1 MISPRNST
9 LGEEIYREI
18 DKNEYLH
25 ELYECVLL
33 LYSHKIFH
41 DADVVAEMRSIDF
54 QLDDIL
60 RFADILSK
68 SAGVLNSEKHKSW
81 AQEIVALLTALLPDD
96 PQVKHYTASVLA
108 TIGNYRGLQLIE
120 SGENSNS
127 FLETL
132 FANFDRDYLAVPHQE
147 NKYFFHSQKAI
158 YDRLDDNTFSYSG
171 PTSMGKSLLMRM
183 FIKDRILSGK
193 KENYAILVPTKA
205 LISEISQSFY
215 KDLNTL
221 LEQENYKVVN
231 SAGSLM
237 LEGDHNFIFVLTP
250 ERLLYLLISNPDID
264 IHHLFIDEAHKISVR
279 DGRSAFYYKV
289 VDMLEERNVKP
300 HIVFASPNIPNPEV
314 YLGLVSGLEEKD
326 TKSLATSY
334 SPVSQLKYIVDII
347 DGKLQIYNEHTK
359 QLSEISHINEGYD
372 SVSIIKRLLRHAP
385 GKQSIVYFSSK
396 DSAITTAF
404 EYAKH
409 LEDKKDPQLEAL
421 AKEIET
427 TIHDKYYLANL
438 IRRGVAYHVGYLPNH
453 IRSSIEKSFRDHK
466 LDILFCTSTL
476 VEGVNLPADNL
487 FVMSYNNGRRAM
499 NSVDFRN
506 LIGRV
511 GRIEFNLY
519 GNVFIIRHEQGQN
532 VEVFK
537 DLISEDIPEQKLSMV
552 AQLTRPQKQV
562 IVETLTQ
569 GTVEFPRYPDKQSEE
584 AYNLMRKM
592 GLILLRDIVKNRHS
606 PTREA
611 FAAFLNED
619 KEALI
624 REHFSHSATLPKP
637 DDDINISVDQTKS
650 LRQAIARGL
659 KYPNMHG
666 NSFNHDELVF
676 FLNKL
681 CRIFKWDIY
690 ERKTLGH
697 ISTKDGTFANLRY
710 YATVLSRWMEGKG
723 LRTIIDAAI
732 EHKQT
737 TPGST
742 VMVHGVPVT
751 YDDSQFHKNVV
762 IADTLAIIDS
772 VILFS
777 IANYFLRFSTEYKL
791 QHGVEEFDNDWY
803 EYVEYGSTNPL
814 TILLQRNGFS
824 RETSE
829 YIKLNRGKY
838 VVDTSVGPKLR
849 MTLKECPKDFV
860 REEVSNIILNV
871 PELFIEE
878 WMT

>member
-1 MISPRNST
+1 MISPRYST
-9 LGEEIYREI
+9 LGEEIYRDI

-25 ELYECVLL
+25 DLYECVLL

-41 DADVVAEMRSIDF
+41 DADVATEMRNIDF
-54 QLDDIL
+54 PLDDIL

-68 SAGVLNSEKHKSW
+68 SAGVAESERHKSW

-96 PQVKHYTASVLA
+96 PKVKHYTASVLA

-120 SGENSNS
+120 SGENNNS
-127 FLETL
+127 FLEIL

-158 YDRLDDNTFSYSG
+158 YDRLDDSTFSYSG

-314 YLGLVSGLEEKD
+314 YLGLVSGLEGTH

-359 QLSEISHINEGYD
+359 QLSDISHINEGYD

-396 DSAITTAF
+396 DSAITTAY
-404 EYAKH
+404 EYAKCI
-409 LEDKKDPQLEAL
+409 EDKKDPQLEAL

-519 GNVFIIRHEQGQN
+519 GNVFIIRHEEGQN

-562 IVETLTQ
+562 IVETLAQ
-569 GTVEFPRYPDKQSEE
+569 GTVEFPRHPDKQPEE

-611 FAAFLNED
+611 FAPFLDEE
-619 KEALI
+619 KENLI
-624 REHFSHSATLPKP
+624 REHFSHSTTLPKP

-650 LRQAIARGL
+650 LRQAIAMGL
-659 KYPNMHG
+659 KYPEMEG
-666 NSFNHDELVF
+666 NSFNYEDLVA
-676 FLNKL
+676 FLNVL
-681 CRIFKWDIY
+681 RRIFKWDVY

-697 ISTKDGTFANLRY
+697 LSSKSGTFANLRY

-742 VMVHGVPVT
+742 IMVHGVPVPYEDT
-751 YDDSQFHKNVV
+751 QFHKNVV

-803 EYVEYGSTNPL
+803 EYVEYGSTNKL

-829 YIKLNRGKY
+829 YIKIHRRNY
-838 VVDTSVGPKLR
+838 VVETPTGPKLR
-849 MTLKECPKDFV
+849 KSLLQCPTQYVK
-860 REEVSNIILNV
+860 EEVENIILNV
-871 PELFIEE
+871 PELFV
-878 WMT
+878 

>member
-18 DKNEYLH
+18 DKNKYLH

-314 YLGLVSGLEEKD
+314 YLGLVSGIEEKN

-404 EYAKH
+404 EYAKN
-409 LEDKKDPQLEAL
+409 LEDKKDPQLEAV

-569 GTVEFPRYPDKQSEE
+569 GTVEFPRYPDKQPEE

-611 FAAFLNED
+611 FAPFLGEE
-619 KEALI
+619 KENLI
-624 REHFSHSATLPKP
+624 REHFSHGTTLPKP

-650 LRQAIARGL
+650 LRRAIAMGL
-659 KYPNMHG
+659 KYPEMEG
-666 NSFNHDELVF
+666 NSFNYEELVA
-676 FLNKL
+676 FLNVL
-681 CRIFKWDIY
+681 RRIFKWDVY

-697 ISTKDGTFANLRY
+697 LSTKSGTFANLRY

-742 VMVHGVPVT
+742 IMVHGAPVPYEDT
-751 YDDSQFHKNVV
+751 QFHKNVV

-829 YIKLNRGKY
+829 YIKLNRVKY
-838 VVDTSVGPKLR
+838 VVDTAMGPKLR

-878 WMT
+878 WLT

>member
-25 ELYECVLL
+25 RIYEDILAF
-33 LYSHKIFH
+33 YSAKILQGEDIENTIHEYNF
-41 DADVVAEMRSIDF
+41 S
-54 QLDDIL
+54 LDDAL
-60 RFADILSK
+60 RFADLLSK
-68 SAGVLNSEKHKSW
+68 SAGVPNSEKHKSW
-81 AQEIVALLTALLPDD
+81 AQEIVALLSAVFPNS

-108 TIGNYRGLQLIE
+108 TIGNYRGLQLIDSDE
-120 SGENSNS
+120 GSNS

-147 NKYFFHSQKAI
+147 DKYFFHSQKAI
-158 YDRLDDNTFSYSG
+158 YDRLDDPTFSYSG

-237 LEGDHNFIFVLTP
+237 LEGEHNFIFVLTP
-250 ERLLYLLISNPDID
+250 ERLLYLLISNPSIN
-264 IHHLFIDEAHKISVR
+264 IHHLFVDEAHKISVR

-289 VDMLEERNVKP
+289 VDMLEEREVKP

-314 YLGLVSGLEEKD
+314 YLGLISGVEETD
-326 TKSLATSY
+326 RLSFATSY
-334 SPVSQLKYIVDII
+334 SPVSQLKYVIDIVD
-347 DGKLQIYNEHTK
+347 KKTYIYNERTK
-359 QLSEISHINEGYD
+359 ELLPMWDTGAGYTP
-372 SVSIIKRLLRHAP
+372 VKIIKRLLRYAP

-396 DSAITTAF
+396 DSAITTAY
-404 EYAKH
+404 EYAQY

-487 FVMSYNNGRRAM
+487 FVMSYNNGRRTM

-519 GNVFIIRHEQGQN
+519 GNVFIIRHNEAQKMD
-532 VEVFK
+532 VIT
-537 DLISEDIPEQKLSMV
+537 DLISEDIPSQKLSMV
-552 AQLTRPQKQV
+552 AELTKPQKQL
-562 IVETLTQ
+562 IVDSLTQ
-569 GTVEFPRYPDKQSEE
+569 GIVEFRKHPSNQPEE
-584 AYNLMRKM
+584 SYNLMRKM
-592 GLILLRDIVKNRHS
+592 GLILLRDIVKNRCS

-611 FAAFLNED
+611 FAPFLDEG

-624 REHFSHSATLPKP
+624 RQHFEHSATIPKP

-650 LRQAIARGL
+650 LRQAIASGL
-659 KYPNMHG
+659 KYPSMEG
-666 NSFNHDELVF
+666 NSFNYDELVY
-676 FLNKL
+676 FLQKL

-697 ISTKDGTFANLRY
+697 ISSKDGTFANLRY

-737 TPGST
+737 TPDST
-742 VMVHGVPVT
+742 VLVHGVPVT

-791 QHGVEEFDNDWY
+791 QHGVETFDNDWY
-803 EYVEYGSTNPL
+803 EYVEYGSTNKL

-829 YIKLNRGKY
+829 YIKIHRGKY
-838 VVDTSVGPKLR
+838 VVDTPLGPKLLK
-849 MTLKECPKDFV
+849 TLLECPKQYV
-860 REEVSNIILNV
+860 KEEVANIILNV

-878 WMT
+878 WMA

>member
-9 LGEEIYREI
+9 LGEEIYRDI

-25 ELYECVLL
+25 DLYECVLL

-41 DADVVAEMRSIDF
+41 DADVATEMRNIDF
-54 QLDDIL
+54 PLDDIL

-68 SAGVLNSEKHKSW
+68 SAGVAESERHKSW

-96 PQVKHYTASVLA
+96 PKVKHYTASVLA

-120 SGENSNS
+120 SGENNNS

-314 YLGLVSGLEEKD
+314 YLGLVSGLEGTH

-359 QLSEISHINEGYD
+359 QLSDISHIHEGYD
-372 SVSIIKRLLRHAP
+372 SISIIKRLLRHAP

-396 DSAITTAF
+396 DSAITTAY
-404 EYAKH
+404 EYAKGI
-409 LEDKKDPQLEAL
+409 EDKKDPQLEAL

-519 GNVFIIRHEQGQN
+519 GNVFIIRHEEGQN

-537 DLISEDIPEQKLSMV
+537 DLISEDIPEQKLSMI

-569 GTVEFPRYPDKQSEE
+569 GTVEFPRHPERQPEE

-611 FAAFLNED
+611 FAVFLDEE
-619 KEALI
+619 KETLI
-624 REHFSHSATLPKP
+624 REHFSHSTTLPKP

-650 LRQAIARGL
+650 LRQAIALGL
-659 KYPNMHG
+659 KYPSMEG
-666 NSFNHDELVF
+666 NSFNHDELVY

-681 CRIFKWDIY
+681 CRIFKWNIY

-697 ISTKDGTFANLRY
+697 PSSKDGSYANLKY
-710 YATVLSRWMEGKG
+710 YATVLARWMEGKG
-723 LRTIIDAAI
+723 LRTIIDSAI
-732 EHKQT
+732 EYKQT
-737 TPGST
+737 HEGST
-742 VMVHGVPVT
+742 VMIKGKLET
-751 YDDSQFHKNVV
+751 YNDSQFHKNIV

-803 EYVEYGSTNPL
+803 EYVEYGSTNKL

-829 YIKLNRGKY
+829 YIKIHRRNY
-838 VVDTSVGPKLR
+838 VVETPTGPKLR
-849 MTLKECPKDFV
+849 KSLLQCPTQYVK
-860 REEVSNIILNV
+860 EEVENIILNV
-871 PELFIEE
+871 PELFV
-878 WMT
+878 

>member
-25 ELYECVLL
+25 ELYADILHIYSLKILHGEDIEQQLPDTSTEVL
-33 LYSHKIFH
+33 
-41 DADVVAEMRSIDF
+41 DA
-54 QLDDIL
+54 L
-60 RFADILSK
+60 RFADLLSK
-68 SAGVLNSEKHKSW
+68 SAGVPNSEKHKSW
-81 AQEIVALLTALLPDD
+81 AQEIVALLSAIYPNSAK
-96 PQVKHYTASVLA
+96 VKHYTASVLA
-108 TIGNYRGLQLIE
+108 TVGNYRGLQLIE
-120 SGENSNS
+120 SADGSLS
-127 FLETL
+127 FLEEL
-132 FANFDRDYLAVPHQE
+132 FANFDKDYLAVPHQE

-158 YDRLDDNTFSYSG
+158 YDRLDDSTFSYSG

-183 FIKDRILSGK
+183 FIKDRILSDK

-215 KDLNTL
+215 RDLNTL
-221 LEQENYKVVN
+221 LKEKNYKVVN

-250 ERLLYLLISNPDID
+250 ERLLYLLISNPTIN

-289 VDMLEERNVKP
+289 VDMLEEREVKP

-314 YLGLVSGLEEKD
+314 YLGLVSGVEGAD
-326 TKSLATSY
+326 NKSLATSY
-334 SPVSQLKYIVDII
+334 SPVSQLKYIIDIVDRKIH
-347 DGKLQIYNEHTK
+347 IYNEHKKELTYMGTV
-359 QLSEISHINEGYD
+359 QEGYTPIT
-372 SVSIIKRLLRHAP
+372 IIKRLLRHAP

-404 EYAKH
+404 EYAKY

-519 GNVFIIRHEQGQN
+519 GNVFIIRHEQGQS
-532 VEVFK
+532 VDVFK
-537 DLISEDIPEQKLSMV
+537 GLISEEIPEQKLSMV
-552 AQLTRPQKQV
+552 AQLTKPQKQL
-562 IVETLTQ
+562 IVETLMQ
-569 GTVEFPRYPDKQSEE
+569 GTVEFSRHPKNQPEE
-584 AYNLMRKM
+584 SYNLMRKM

-606 PTREA
+606 PTREE
-611 FAAFLNED
+611 FAPFLDDD

-624 REHFSHSATLPKP
+624 RQHFGHSTTLPKP

-650 LRQAIARGL
+650 LRQAIACGL
-659 KYPNMHG
+659 EYPSMEG
-666 NSFNHDELVF
+666 NSFNHDELVY

-697 ISTKDGTFANLRY
+697 ISSKDGTFANLRY

-742 VMVHGVPVT
+742 VMVHGVPVPYEDT
-751 YDDSQFHKNVV
+751 QFHKNVV

-772 VILFS
+772 IILFS

-803 EYVEYGSTNPL
+803 EYVEYGSTNKL

-829 YIKLNRGKY
+829 YIKIHKRNY
-838 VVDTSVGPKLR
+838 VVDTPTGPKLR
-849 MTLKECPKDFV
+849 KSLLQCPTQYVK
-860 REEVSNIILNV
+860 EEVENIILNV
-871 PELFIEE
+871 PELFV
-878 WMT
+878 

>member
-25 ELYECVLL
+25 ELYKDILAFYTAKILHGVDIESE
-33 LYSHKIFH
+33 LYQY
-41 DADVVAEMRSIDF
+41 DF
-54 QLDDIL
+54 SLDDAL
-60 RFADILSK
+60 RFADLLSK
-68 SAGVLNSEKHKSW
+68 SANVPESEKHKSW
-81 AQEIVALLTALLPDD
+81 AQEIVALLSAVFPNN
-96 PQVKHYTASVLA
+96 PKVKHYTASVLA

-120 SGENSNS
+120 STSGDNS

-132 FANFDRDYLAVPHQE
+132 FANFDKDYLAVPHQE
-147 NKYFFHSQKAI
+147 NKYFFHTQKAI
-158 YDRLDDNTFSYSG
+158 YDRLDDPTFSYSG

-250 ERLLYLLISNPDID
+250 ERLLYLLISNPSIN

-289 VDMLEERNVKP
+289 VDMLEEREVKP

-314 YLGLVSGLEEKD
+314 YLGLVSGVEEANNMA
-326 TKSLATSY
+326 LATSY
-334 SPVSQLKYIVDII
+334 SPVSQLKYMVDIV
-347 DGKLQIYNEHTK
+347 DGKLQIYNEHK
-359 QLSEISHINEGYD
+359 KELLDFCDVNAGYTP
-372 SVSIIKRLLRHAP
+372 VSIIKRLLRHVP

-404 EYAKH
+404 EYAKF

-427 TIHDKYYLANL
+427 TIHDKYYLADL

-453 IRSSIEKSFRDHK
+453 IRSSIERNFREHK

-499 NSVDFRN
+499 NAVDFRN

-519 GNVFIIRHEQGQN
+519 GNVFIIRHEQAQKP
-532 VEVFK
+532 EVFK
-537 DLISEDIPEQKLSMV
+537 ELISEEIPSQKLSMV
-552 AQLTRPQKQV
+552 AQLTKPQKQL
-562 IVETLTQ
+562 IVDTLAQ
-569 GTVEFPRYPDKQSEE
+569 GTVEFKKHPNDQPEE
-584 AYNLMRKM
+584 SYNLMRKM

-611 FAAFLNED
+611 FAPFIDEA
-619 KEALI
+619 KETLI
-624 REHFSHSATLPKP
+624 RQHFEHSTTLPKP

-650 LRQAIARGL
+650 LRQAIAYGL
-659 KYPNMHG
+659 KYPDMDG
-666 NSFNHDELVF
+666 NSFNYDELVY

-697 ISTKDGTFANLRY
+697 VSTKDGTFANLRY

-723 LRTIIDAAI
+723 LKTIIEAAI
-732 EHKQT
+732 EHKKN

-742 VMVHGVPVT
+742 IMVHGIPVPYEDT
-751 YDDSQFHKNVV
+751 QFHKNVV

-772 VILFS
+772 VVLFS

-791 QHGVEEFDNDWY
+791 QHGIEEFDNDWY
-803 EYVEYGSTNPL
+803 EFVEYGSTNKL

-829 YIKLNRGKY
+829 YIKLNRAKY
-838 VVDTSVGPKLR
+838 VVDTHLGPKLR
-849 MTLKECPKDFV
+849 KTLLECPKQYV
-860 REEVSNIILNV
+860 KEEVANIILNV

-878 WMT
+878 WMS

>member
-25 ELYECVLL
+25 ELYADILHIYSLKILHGEDIEQQLPDTSPEVL
-33 LYSHKIFH
+33 
-41 DADVVAEMRSIDF
+41 DA
-54 QLDDIL
+54 L
-60 RFADILSK
+60 RFADLLSK
-68 SAGVLNSEKHKSW
+68 SAGVPNSEKHKSW
-81 AQEIVALLTALLPDD
+81 AQEIVALLSAIYPNSAK
-96 PQVKHYTASVLA
+96 VKHYTVSVLA
-108 TIGNYRGLQLIE
+108 TVGNYRGLQLIE
-120 SGENSNS
+120 SADGSLS
-127 FLETL
+127 FLEEL
-132 FANFDRDYLAVPHQE
+132 FANFDKDYLAVPHQE

-158 YDRLDDNTFSYSG
+158 YDRLDDSTFSYSG

-183 FIKDRILSGK
+183 FIKDRILSDK

-215 KDLNTL
+215 RDLNTL
-221 LEQENYKVVN
+221 LKEKNYKVVN

-250 ERLLYLLISNPDID
+250 ERLLYLLISNPTIN

-289 VDMLEERNVKP
+289 VDMLEEREVKP

-314 YLGLVSGLEEKD
+314 YLGLVSGVEGAD
-326 TKSLATSY
+326 NKSLATSY
-334 SPVSQLKYIVDII
+334 SPVSQLKYIIDIVDRKIH
-347 DGKLQIYNEHTK
+347 IYNEHKKELTYMGTV
-359 QLSEISHINEGYD
+359 QEGYTPIT
-372 SVSIIKRLLRHAP
+372 IIKRLLRHAP

-404 EYAKH
+404 EYAKY

-519 GNVFIIRHEQGQN
+519 GNVFIIRHEQGQS
-532 VEVFK
+532 VDVFK
-537 DLISEDIPEQKLSMV
+537 GLISEEIPEQKLSMV
-552 AQLTRPQKQV
+552 AQLTKPQKQL
-562 IVETLTQ
+562 IVETLMQ
-569 GTVEFPRYPDKQSEE
+569 GAVEFPRHPKNQPEE
-584 AYNLMRKM
+584 SYNLMRKM

-606 PTREA
+606 PTREE
-611 FAAFLNED
+611 FSPFIDDD

-624 REHFSHSATLPKP
+624 RQHFGHSTTLPKP

-650 LRQAIARGL
+650 LRQAIACGL
-659 KYPNMHG
+659 EYPSMEG
-666 NSFNHDELVF
+666 NSFNHDELVY

-697 ISTKDGTFANLRY
+697 ISSKDGTFANLRY

-742 VMVHGVPVT
+742 VMVHGVPVPYEDT
-751 YDDSQFHKNVV
+751 QFHKNVV

-772 VILFS
+772 IILFS

-803 EYVEYGSTNPL
+803 EYVEYGSTNKL

-829 YIKLNRGKY
+829 YIKIHKRNY
-838 VVDTSVGPKLR
+838 VVDTPTGPKLR
-849 MTLKECPKDFV
+849 KSLLQCPTQYVK
-860 REEVSNIILNV
+860 EEVENIILNV
-871 PELFIEE
+871 PELFV
-878 WMT
+878 

>member
-9 LGEEIYREI
+9 LGEEIYRDI
-18 DKNEYLH
+18 DKNAYLH
-25 ELYECVLL
+25 QIYEDILGF
-33 LYSHKIFH
+33 YSAKILH
-41 DADVVAEMRSIDF
+41 GADIEKDIHEFDF
-54 QLDDIL
+54 SLDDAL
-60 RFADILSK
+60 RFADLLSK
-68 SAGVLNSEKHKSW
+68 SAGVPNSEKHKSW
-81 AQEIVALLTALLPDD
+81 AQEIVALLSAIFPNS
-96 PQVKHYTASVLA
+96 PKVKHYTASVLA

-120 SGENSNS
+120 SDEGSNS

-158 YDRLDDNTFSYSG
+158 YDRLDDPTFSYSG

-221 LEQENYKVVN
+221 LKQENYKVVN

-250 ERLLYLLISNPDID
+250 ERLLYLLISNPSIS
-264 IHHLFIDEAHKISVR
+264 IHHLFVDEAHKISVR

-289 VDMLEERNVKP
+289 VDMLEEREVKP

-314 YLGLVSGLEEKD
+314 YLGLVSGLETTD
-326 TKSLATSY
+326 NLSFSTSY
-334 SPVSQLKYIVDII
+334 SPVSQLKYIIDIVD
-347 DGKLQIYNEHTK
+347 KKTFIYNERKKELMPMWETGEGHTP
-359 QLSEISHINEGYD
+359 
-372 SVSIIKRLLRHAP
+372 VSIIKRLLRHAP

-404 EYAKH
+404 EYAQY

-519 GNVFIIRHEQGQN
+519 GNVFIIRHEQNQS
-532 VEVFK
+532 VDIFK
-537 DLISEDIPEQKLSMV
+537 GLISEEIPEQKLSMV
-552 AQLTRPQKQV
+552 AQLTKPQKQL
-562 IVETLTQ
+562 IVETLVQ
-569 GTVEFPRYPDKQSEE
+569 GTVEFPRHPERQPEE
-584 AYNLMRKM
+584 SYNLMRKM

-606 PTREA
+606 PTREE
-611 FAAFLNED
+611 FAPFLDDN
-619 KEALI
+619 KVALI
-624 REHFSHSATLPKP
+624 RQHFDRSATLPEP

-659 KYPNMHG
+659 KYPEMEG
-666 NSFNHDELVF
+666 NSFNYEDLVA
-676 FLNKL
+676 FLGVL
-681 CRIFKWDIY
+681 RRIFKWDIY

-697 ISTKDGTFANLRY
+697 ISSKDGTFANLRY

-732 EHKQT
+732 EHKQC

-742 VMVHGVPVT
+742 VLVHGVPVT

-791 QHGVEEFDNDWY
+791 QHGIDEFDNDWY
-803 EYVEYGSTNPL
+803 EYVEYGSTNKL

-829 YIKLNRGKY
+829 YIKIYRRNY
-838 VVDTSVGPKLR
+838 VVDTPTGPKLR
-849 MTLKECPKDFV
+849 KSLLQCPRDYVK
-860 REEVSNIILNV
+860 EEVANIILNV
-871 PELFIEE
+871 PELFVEN
-878 WMT
+878 